1 MSDTIN
7 VHHME
12 MKYEVIDCD
21 DKIVV
26 LRPPI
31 TIDARKYKALKAV
44 SEYIKNDCGAREVV
58 IVPEFI
64 DDIDVGNI
72 DHAISILDR
81 SIESINK
88 IKARLEK
95 MR

>member
-1 MSDTIN
+1 MEN
-7 VHHME
+7 VLNIHHME

-26 LRPPI
+26 LRPPAV
-31 TIDARKYKALKAV
+31 IDARKYKALKAV
-44 SEYIKNDCGAREVV
+44 SEYMKSQCGAREVV

-64 DDIDVGNI
+64 SDMEVSNVEHTIEL
-72 DHAISILDR
+72 LDR
-81 SIESINK
+81 TIEGINK